1 MEGRIPGG
9 PSLPGSLTPSEEFMP
24 YKKVLA
30 GASLVLLAFAALPAA
45 YAANDGDSSAPSSA
59 PSQAS
64 PTAKPHRVMDPA
76 KRAALKARRQARRL
90 ARQQQMQG
98 VAPN

>member
-1 MEGRIPGG
+1 
-9 PSLPGSLTPSEEFMP
+9 MP

-30 GASLVLLAFAALPAA
+30 SASLVLLAFAAVPAA
-45 YAANDGDSSAPSSA
+45 YAANDGDGSAQSTPSTRA

-76 KRAALKARRQARRL
+76 KRAALKAKRQARRQ

-98 VAPN
+98 AAPN